1 MTPLYR
7 SMIVI
12 ATYSAA
18 RLRTRQA
25 SGSKRTA
32 HLSSHTVNLVQHFGL
47 ILNYLRDGE
56 CDLPTD
62 PRERKDLL
70 REAEHYEVI
79 LLLTHAPSSAYSLEA
94 SHLLPP

>member
-1 MTPLYR
+1 MAPVTPLYR

-25 SGSKRTA
+25 SGMSALRISSS
-32 HLSSHTVNLVQHFGL
+32 LSSLTVISVQHFGL

-79 LLLTHAPSSAYSLEA
+79 ILLTRALSLA
-94 SHLLPP
+94 